1 MTDHPSRPLAGHSA
15 PSSGAAPRRDADDRF
30 EAVVHSI
37 EDYAV
42 FLLDRN
48 GFVTSWNRGA
58 ARIEGYEAEDIIGQ
72 HFSRFYTREAVAR
85 NWPTYELE
93 QATLTGRFE
102 DEGWR
107 VRQDG
112 TTFWANVVITAIRN
126 RRGEL
131 TGFAKIVR
139 DLTDRRRQMDALQQS
154 EERLRLLIESV
165 NDHAIFMLDPT
176 GQVVSWNSGATNI
189 HGYLPTEIIGRHFS
203 TFYVPEEIAAD
214 KPRRNLETAKRRGRF
229 VDEGWRMRKDGSMFW
244 ANVTLTA
251 VYDADRRLTGFAKIT
266 RDMTESRQRDEL
278 ERSGQRMR
286 DFLATLA
293 HELRN
298 PLAPVRNAISSMQIE
313 RDVPAGVARSRDLID
328 RQIAHLS
335 RLVDDLLD
343 VGRITSGKI
352 ELRQASVNLGDVIG
366 NAIEAARPFTA
377 RRGQTVDVHLP
388 ADPVLLRGDMA
399 RLVQV
404 FQNLLHNAAKFSPT
418 DSRIAINVE
427 VEERTVEI
435 RIRDLGRGIRREA
448 LESIFDLF
456 TQERTGQDALDE
468 GLGIGLTLCRS
479 LVELH
484 GGTISAMSHGRGTGS
499 TFIVRL
505 PLGLREPEEAPP
517 PPVDAVPDA
526 HLRVLVVDDNRDSAD
541 SLAMLLELKGHD
553 VRVAYDGAAA
563 LDQAERFVP
572 HVALIDIAMPKMDGY
587 AALRVLRKRPE
598 LADTYFAAMTGFGQQ
613 SDIALSREAGF
624 DVHLIKPVDPQLF
637 DELLSQAAKRQAA
650 RQAARQQRPPRR

>member
-1 MTDHPSRPLAGHSA
+1 MTDHPSRPHAGHSA
-15 PSSGAAPRRDADDRF
+15 QSSGAAPPGDADGRF
-30 EAVVHSI
+30 EAVVYSI

-139 DLTDRRRQMDALQQS
+139 DLTDRRRQMDALRQS

-203 TFYVPEEIAAD
+203 TFYVPEDIAAD

-244 ANVTLTA
+244 ANVTLTP
-251 VYDADRRLTGFAKIT
+251 VYDADRRLSGFAKVT
-266 RDMTESRQRDEL
+266 RDMTASRHRDEL

-298 PLAPVRNAISSMQIE
+298 PLAPVRNAISSMQME
-313 RDVPAGVARSRDLID
+313 HDVPPLVARSRDLID

-352 ELRQASVNLGDVIG
+352 ELRQGPVNLADVIG

-377 RRGQTVDVHLP
+377 QRGQTVDVHLP
-388 ADPVLLRGDMA
+388 AQPVILRGDMT
-399 RLVQV
+399 RLVQI
-404 FQNLLHNAAKFSPT
+404 FQNLLHNAAKFSPV
-418 DSRIAINVE
+418 DSRIAIDVE

-435 RIRDLGRGIRREA
+435 RLRDLGRGIRQEA

-456 TQERTGQDALDE
+456 TQERTGEDALDE

-484 GGTISAMSHGRGTGS
+484 GGTISAASHGHGTGS

-505 PLGLREPEEAPP
+505 PRGLGQPEVQAPP
-517 PPVDAVPDA
+517 PAVHETPDA

-587 AALRVLRKRPE
+587 AALRVLRTRPE

-624 DVHLIKPVDPQLF
+624 DMHLVKPVDPRLF
-637 DELLSQAAKRQAA
+637 DELLSQAAQRQAA
-650 RQAARQQRPPRR
+650 RRRQPPLR

>member
-1 MTDHPSRPLAGHSA
+1 MTDHPSRPHAGHSA
-15 PSSGAAPRRDADDRF
+15 QSSGAAPTGDVDGRF
-30 EAVVHSI
+30 EAVVYSI

-58 ARIEGYEAEDIIGQ
+58 RRIEGYEAEDIVGQ

-107 VRQDG
+107 VRKDG

-139 DLTDRRRQMDALQQS
+139 DLTDRRRQMDALRQS

-189 HGYLPTEIIGRHFS
+189 HGYLPAEIIGRHFS
-203 TFYVPEEIAAD
+203 TFYVPEDIAAD

-244 ANVTLTA
+244 ANVTLTT
-251 VYDADRRLTGFAKIT
+251 VYDADRRLTGFAKVT
-266 RDMTESRQRDEL
+266 RDMTESRRRDEL

-298 PLAPVRNAISSMQIE
+298 PLAPVRNAISSMQME
-313 RDVPAGVARSRDLID
+313 PDVPPVVARSRDLID

-352 ELRQASVNLGDVIG
+352 ELRQALVNLGDVIG

-377 RRGQTVDVHLP
+377 GRGQTVDVHM
-388 ADPVLLRGDMA
+388 PVQPVMLRGDMT

-404 FQNLLHNAAKFSPT
+404 FQNLLHNAAKFSPA
-418 DSRIAINVE
+418 DSRIAIDVE
-427 VEERTVEI
+427 VEARTVEI
-435 RIRDLGRGIRREA
+435 RIRDLGRGIRQEA

-484 GGTISAMSHGRGTGS
+484 GGTISAMSHGHGTGS

-505 PLGLREPEEAPP
+505 PRGLGEPAEAPTA
-517 PPVDAVPDA
+517 PPVSETPDA
-526 HLRVLVVDDNRDSAD
+526 HLRVLVVDDNHDSAD

-587 AALRVLRKRPE
+587 AALRVLRRRPE

-624 DVHLIKPVDPQLF
+624 DMHLVKPVDPTLF
-637 DELLSQAAKRQAA
+637 DELLSLAAKRQAA
-650 RQAARQQRPPRR
+650 RQTPSAR